1 MADKA
6 PAMDIEAVLNR
17 YNSVPFVRRILT
29 PFKAPVAIDDE
40 DPEKKRV
47 MTHKM
52 AWGEADGK
60 YYVFPTVM
68 PDESG
73 ALRNFGDKAMD
84 EAFKRR
90 DVVPFNTPEEA
101 AYFSENY
108 KTFWDKIGYKP
119 QLDVK

>member
-1 MADKA
+1 
-6 PAMDIEAVLNR
+6 MDVEAVLNR
-17 YNSVPFVRRILT
+17 YSSVPFVRRILT
-29 PFKAPVAIDDE
+29 PFKAPVAIDDA

-108 KTFWDKIGYKP
+108 KKFWDKIGYKP
-119 QLDVK
+119 QVDVK